1 MEHLKTKN
9 QIKAMTQAEFQ
20 NVLQAHTDKN
30 YHTENVVF
38 IAMRYGYD
46 WQIQRAL
53 DMLKAHKEIGYMTPA
68 LIENRRGL
76 LETLKA
82 EMLPCHQQ
90 SIWECL

>member
-1 MEHLKTKN
+1 MKNLKTKD

-20 NVLQAHTDKN
+20 FVLQAHTDKN

-46 WQIQRAL
+46 WQIQKAQ
-53 DMLKAHKEIGYMTPA
+53 DILKAHLEIGYMTPA
-68 LIENRRGL
+68 LIDARRGL

-90 SIWECL
+90 TIWECL

>member
-20 NVLQAHTDKN
+20 YVLKAHTDKN
-30 YHTENVVF
+30 YHTENVCF
-38 IAMRYGYD
+38 IAMRYGKE
-46 WQIQRAL
+46 WQIKRAE
-53 DMLKAHKEIGYMTPA
+53 DILKKHLEIGYLTPA
-68 LIENRRGL
+68 LSDARSGL
-76 LETLKA
+76 LRMIKA

>member
-9 QIKAMTQAEFQ
+9 QIKAMTQAQFQ
-20 NVLQAHTDKN
+20 NVLKAHTDKN

-38 IAMRYGYD
+38 IAMRYGKE
-46 WQIQRAL
+46 WQIKRAG
-53 DMLKAHKEIGYMTPA
+53 DILKKHYQIGYLTPA
-68 LIENRRGL
+68 LSDARSAL
-76 LETLKA
+76 LRMIKA

>member
-46 WQIQRAL
+46 WQIKKAE
-53 DMLKAHKEIGYMTPA
+53 DILKKHLEIGYMTPA
-68 LIENRRGL
+68 LSDARSGL
-76 LETLKA
+76 LRMIKA